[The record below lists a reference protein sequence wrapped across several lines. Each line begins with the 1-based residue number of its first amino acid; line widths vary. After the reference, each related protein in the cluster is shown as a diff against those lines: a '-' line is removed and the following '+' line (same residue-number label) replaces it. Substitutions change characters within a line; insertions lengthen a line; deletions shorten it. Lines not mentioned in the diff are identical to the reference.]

1 MNYFIFP
8 AEVDYIIDTLPDID
22 SSNIY
27 IRYFI
32 FKKTFIKQL
41 FNRLLFSKRFKF
53 YFIIVKLLSFG
64 FSRKLIVRYIFGHY
78 CFNNNSVAIIYQ
90 NSPLNN
96 ASLINA
102 LKKYLLN
109 TFFALYYTNPIINIE
124 SYNNSIQNYD
134 YVINYLGG
142 LGTRKNGFSMG
153 YKKPYADLK
162 TGIKR
167 DLVFIGEDKGRLDEL
182 IRLHDFFYENDLE
195 FFFVILGKEKK
206 IRKNI
211 IYLDKMIPYKMVV
224 KLVQE
229 SNVIL
234 ELVQED
240 QDGNTL
246 RFYESIA
253 YEKKLLTN
261 QALRKL
267 QTIDNKHQIKQLD
280 CLDQELIEFIKNR
293 NVYSFINCNKF
304 NSFKP
309 MKSHFENLLT

>member
-1 MNYFIFP
+1 
-8 AEVDYIIDTLPDID
+8 
-22 SSNIY
+22 
-27 IRYFI
+27 
-32 FKKTFIKQL
+32 
-41 FNRLLFSKRFKF
+41 
-53 YFIIVKLLSFG
+53 VKLLSFG